1 MKLNKTRA
9 LIILSVAELLGM
21 SLWLTGSAL
30 TPVLTVSWDLSPSQA
45 AWLTTIVQLGFVVGT
60 ALTAVLN
67 LADLVPS
74 RSMFAACA
82 VGGAVANA
90 AMIHLALA
98 TPAIDAD
105 TFPCDI
111 LSPFY
116 YDEDILTEPLPIKAG
131 EARAPHG
138 PGLGV
143 ELDEEKVEFFRVK

>member
-1 MKLNKTRA
+1 MTDKRSADAVTSSVSRRTFLTGVA
-9 LIILSVAELLGM
+9 GATLATPAILIPGKAKASEQIVIANWGGAVAEAAGLVCTVGSNLELG
-21 SLWLTGSAL
+21 
-30 TPVLTVSWDLSPSQA
+30 
-45 AWLTTIVQLGFVVGT
+45 
-60 ALTAVLN
+60 
-67 LADLVPS
+67 
-74 RSMFAACA
+74 
-82 VGGAVANA
+82 VANA

-131 EARAPHG
+131 EARAPQG

-143 ELDEEKVEFFRVK
+143 ELDEEKVAYFRVK